1 MLRSLYAYIAFS
13 SISVCLSAS
22 ADEWRSR
29 SIYQLVTDRFAV
41 SNDTGFGG
49 YCDTS
54 WRSYCGGSWLGITQH
69 LDYIQDMG
77 FDAIWIS
84 PIVENIEYRTFYG
97 DAYIGFWTKN
107 ISSLN
112 PHFGTPDDLKDLAS
126 ALHARGM
133 YLMVDVV
140 ANHPAT
146 TPCPGTDGSSSDDF
160 DFSGLWPFS
169 SSSYFHPMC
178 WLQDPEYVG
187 QWEQEHCWLGDK
199 NVALVDL
206 NTEDPLVVATMYDW
220 ISALVKDYGI
230 DGIRVDTV
238 KHIRKDFWPGFVEA
252 AGVFSIGEVATRD
265 VAYVIEYTH
274 VIDSVIDYPAWFPL
288 HYGFKSIQG
297 NLSALVDVATAA
309 QKSYKQGLFMTGFFL
324 ENHDVPRLQSVTD
337 DLSLVKNAITWN
349 FVTDGIPILY
359 YGQEQG
365 YQGYVDPA
373 NREALWLSGYQTS
386 DKPLMD
392 QVKILNSARKF
403 AISSNSSFLTTP
415 MSFIPQDTDKL
426 IAISKPPLLT
436 LLTNVGRTG
445 SATWKV
451 PGVFNASQ
459 ELVDVL
465 TCTGYFVDQD
475 ASLTVSCNDGSPK
488 ILMLSEAVKHFC
500 PKHDAEGVYAIRGG
514 HRGGAQMFGKAMR
527 EKIGIALRMLFDW
540 LI

>member
-1 MLRSLYAYIAFS
+1 MSRSLQAFIAFS
-13 SISVCLSAS
+13 FITVCLSAS
-22 ADEWRSR
+22 AEEWRSR

-84 PIVENIEYRTFYG
+84 PIVENIGYRTLNG
-97 DAYIGFWTKN
+97 DAYHGFWMTN

-112 PHFGTPDDLKDLAS
+112 SHFGTADDLKDLAS

-140 ANHPAT
+140 ANHLAT
-146 TPCPGTDGSSSDDF
+146 TPRPGTDGSSIDDF
-160 DFSGLWPFS
+160 DFSSLWPFS

-178 WLQDPEYVG
+178 WLHWLQDPEYTG
-187 QWEQEHCWLGDK
+187 QWEIEHCWLGDR

-206 NTEDPLVVATMYDW
+206 NTEDPKVVATMYEW
-220 ISALVKDYGI
+220 ITALVKDYSI
-230 DGIRVDTV
+230 DGLRIDTF
-238 KHIRKDFWPGFVEA
+238 KHIRQDFWPGFVKA
-252 AGVFSIGEVATRD
+252 AGVFSMGEVATRD
-265 VAYVIEYTH
+265 VGYVAPYTH
-274 VIDSVIDYPAWFPL
+274 VVDSVLDYPAWFPL

-309 QKSYKQGLFMTGFFL
+309 QRSYNQSLFMTGSFL
-324 ENHDVPRLQSVTD
+324 ENHDVPRLQSGTG
-337 DLSLVKNAITWN
+337 DLSLVKNAITWS

-365 YQGYVDPA
+365 YQGSADPA

-392 QVKILNSARKF
+392 HVKVLNSARKF
-403 AISSNSSFLTTP
+403 AISSNSNFLTTP
-415 MSFIPQDTDKL
+415 MSFIPQNTDKL

-445 SATWKV
+445 SATWKI

-459 ELVDVL
+459 ELLDVL
-465 TCTGYFVDQD
+465 TCTRYAVDQD
-475 ASLTVSCNDGSPK
+475 TSLTVSCSDGSPK
-488 ILMLSEAVKHFC
+488 VSVPMSLCCIFGLRGFRNNTDLDALGSREAFLSSS
-500 PKHDAEGVYAIRGG
+500 
-514 HRGGAQMFGKAMR
+514 
-527 EKIGIALRMLFDW
+527 
-540 LI
+540 

>member
-1 MLRSLYAYIAFS
+1 M
-13 SISVCLSAS
+13 VK
-22 ADEWRSR
+22 
-29 SIYQLVTDRFAV
+29 LVTDRFAV

-84 PIVENIEYRTFYG
+84 PIVENIGDRTFYG
-97 DAYIGFWTKN
+97 DAYHGFWTKN

-140 ANHPAT
+140 ANHLAT
-146 TPCPGTDGSSSDDF
+146 TLRPGTDGSSSDDF

-169 SSSYFHPMC
+169 SSSYFHPIC
-178 WLQDPEYVG
+178 WFGWLQGPEYVG
-187 QWEQEHCWLGDK
+187 QLEQEQCWLGDK

-206 NTEDPLVVATMYDW
+206 NTEDPKVVATMYDW

-230 DGIRVDTV
+230 DGIRIDTV
-238 KHIRKDFWPGFVEA
+238 KHIRKDFWPGFLEA
-252 AGVFSIGEVATRD
+252 AGVFSIGEVSTQD
-265 VAYVIEYTH
+265 VGYMTEYTRKYLFG
-274 VIDSVIDYPAWFPL
+274 VLLLMFMSADVVDSVIDYPAWFPL
-288 HYGFKSIQG
+288 HRGFKSTQG
-297 NLSALVDVATAA
+297 SLSALVDVATAA
-309 QKSYKQGLFMTGFFL
+309 QKSYKQGSFMTGSFL
-324 ENHDVPRLQSVTD
+324 ENHDVPRFQSATD
-337 DLSLVKNAITWN
+337 DLSLVKNAIAWS

-365 YQGYVDPA
+365 YQGYLDPA

-392 QVKILNSARKF
+392 HVKILNSARKF

-459 ELVDVL
+459 ELIDVL
-465 TCTGYFVDQD
+465 TCTGYAIDQD

-488 ILMLSEAVKHFC
+488 ILMLSEAAKHFC

-514 HRGGAQMFGKAMR
+514 HRGEVQLYGKTMP
-527 EKIGIALRMLFDW
+527 ETIGIALRMLFGW
-540 LI
+540 LV

>member
-1 MLRSLYAYIAFS
+1 MSRSLHALIAFS
-13 SISVCLSAS
+13 FISVCLSAS

-41 SNDTGFGG
+41 SNDTGFGE

-69 LDYIQDMG
+69 LDYIQGMG

-97 DAYIGFWTKN
+97 DAYHGFWMKN

-140 ANHPAT
+140 ANH
-146 TPCPGTDGSSSDDF
+146 SDDF

-178 WLQDPEYVG
+178 WVHWLQDIEYVG
-187 QWEQEHCWLGDK
+187 QWEIEHCWLGDK

-206 NTEDPLVVATMYDW
+206 NTEDPEVVATLYDW

-230 DGIRVDTV
+230 DGIRIDTA

-265 VAYVIEYTH
+265 VSYVTEYTH
-274 VIDSVIDYPAWFPL
+274 VVDSVIDYPAWFPL

-297 NLSALVDVATAA
+297 NLSTLVDVATAA
-309 QKSYKQGLFMTGFFL
+309 QKSYKQGLFMTGSFL
-324 ENHDVPRLQSVTD
+324 ENHDVPRLPSATD
-337 DLSLVKNAITWN
+337 DLSLVKNAITWS

-365 YQGYVDPA
+365 YQGYYDPA

-392 QVKILNSARKF
+392 HVKILNSARKF

-415 MSFIPQDTDKL
+415 MTFIPQDTDKL

-451 PGVFNASQ
+451 PGVFNASL
-459 ELVDVL
+459 ELIDVL
-465 TCTGYFVDQD
+465 TCTGYTVDQD

-488 ILMLSEAVKHFC
+488 VSVPASL
-500 PKHDAEGVYAIRGG
+500 YYN
-514 HRGGAQMFGKAMR
+514 FGLN
-527 EKIGIALRMLFDW
+527 GF
-540 LI
+540 